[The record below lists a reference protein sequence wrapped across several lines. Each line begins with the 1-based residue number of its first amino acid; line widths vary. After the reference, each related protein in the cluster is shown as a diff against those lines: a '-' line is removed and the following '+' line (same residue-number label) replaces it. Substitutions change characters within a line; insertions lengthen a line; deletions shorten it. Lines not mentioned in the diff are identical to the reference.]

1 MWVGIPMSI
10 EGKDWLNNDVKIRIR
25 VAKPYERYLSTPM
38 DSAAV
43 ANSQNR
49 QLPMYR
55 FETQSVAT
63 ENDNAEKAKNDLD
76 LIQAVP
82 NPYYAYAG
90 GSGYEENALT
100 NKIKITNLP
109 VQCVISI
116 YNVNGTLIRQ
126 ITKDEQKTSVD
137 WDLTNFAGVPIAGG
151 VYIIHVHTN
160 SGDKIIKWF
169 GGLRTPDL
177 NVF

>member
-1 MWVGIPMSI
+1 
-10 EGKDWLNNDVKIRIR
+10 
-25 VAKPYERYLSTPM
+25 
-38 DSAAV
+38 
-43 ANSQNR
+43 
-49 QLPMYR
+49 MYR
-55 FETQSVAT
+55 FETDSVAT
-63 ENDNAEKAKNDLD
+63 EANNPDKSKSDLD

-90 GSGYEENALT
+90 GPGYEENALT

-116 YNVNGTLIRQ
+116 YNVNGTMIRQ
-126 ITKDEQKTSVD
+126 ITKDEPKTSID

-151 VYIIHVHTN
+151 VYIIHVKSS
-160 SGDKIIKWF
+160 SGEKIIKWF

>member
-1 MWVGIPMSI
+1 MWVGIPLSVP
-10 EGKDWLNNDVKIRIR
+10 GKDWLNNEVKIRIR
-25 VAKPYERYLSTPM
+25 VAKPYEKYFSSPM
-38 DSAAV
+38 DSASV
-43 ANSQNR
+43 ANSQNK

-55 FETQSVAT
+55 FETESVAT
-63 ENDNAEKAKNDLD
+63 ENNNADKAKSDLD

-82 NPYYAYAG
+82 NPY
-90 GSGYEENALT
+90 YEENALT

-109 VQCVISI
+109 VQCIISI

-151 VYIIHVHTN
+151 VYIIHVHSS